1 MSTEVQQANKPI
13 NLASPVIISGA
24 VAMLGLGAWLVMS
37 GPDVSAADAKAEC
50 LSLATEN
57 MRTGRDVRV
66 MDTWTKKGK
75 RVVELG
81 YFSDRNSKSYTAR
94 VCVVGEGRVQRAR
107 YGRALDSAHRHS
119 PVAWAVY
126 QTE

>member
-1 MSTEVQQANKPI
+1 MTTEVQQANKPI
-13 NLASPVIISGA
+13 NLAAPVIIGGA

-37 GPDVSAADAKAEC
+37 GPDVSAADAKTEC

-94 VCVVGEGRVQRAR
+94 VCVVGEGRVQIV
-107 YGRALDSAHRHS
+107 SAFENWMWR
-119 PVAWAVY
+119 
-126 QTE
+126 E